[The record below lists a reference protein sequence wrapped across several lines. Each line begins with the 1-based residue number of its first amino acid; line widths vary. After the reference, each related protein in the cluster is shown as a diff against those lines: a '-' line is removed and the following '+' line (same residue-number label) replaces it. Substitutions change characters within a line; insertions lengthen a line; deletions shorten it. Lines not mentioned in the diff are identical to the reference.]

1 MSAIPKVTVV
11 MPVFNAEKFVGEC
24 LDSILRQT
32 IKDVEVVCVDDGS
45 TDNSA
50 AVVEEYA
57 RKDSRVHLFRQAN
70 KGPGP
75 ARNLGLDNATGEFV
89 SFMDP
94 DDRYHDET
102 VLKMLYDAAHK
113 YDCPIAGG
121 SMLIFGGEK
130 KQAENANKVWA
141 QQNGYPKL
149 GVLPFSEYHVPFGY
163 TRYIFT
169 RSIIEAKKI
178 RFPALRRYQDPPF
191 CFDALAAS
199 GRIWVCDY
207 PVYDYRISHK
217 ITDWFADDCCKARHV
232 LQGTRMLMERAS
244 EHGLKDLFVLLA
256 KRLEKI
262 FPANVYDQ
270 PVVKKEFAQCASLIN
285 KTKLLS
291 LSERR
296 ELLAQIGHG
305 LKLSVLNR
313 LKLATGERGLF
324 FVAVRSFE
332 GVLFKLHLLPKERE
346 LFEVAQKLSAKEVE
360 LRNIHNRCTKAEA
373 ARKKTDAELAK
384 IKTQFAKSESERKKA
399 ETALVGVKAE
409 CAKTDEARKK
419 AEAEVAKL
427 KTDFAGVDAARVKAE
442 TELEKTKAE
451 ADRIDAERKK
461 AAETIEQVKRANAD
475 GEARLGKA
483 NGEIAKLKKAND
495 VQRERMKHEMWA
507 IDTIFESARDAA
519 MARPMQQQTLCK
531 EAMSGTGYF
540 RMVYD
545 IVPAVFGHLSVLRDE
560 AEIGEKLD
568 YSFLWGNG
576 HNLDNACALGAALK
590 YDALLVLCEDG
601 FLRSADTWANFKA
614 PDKYRFGCSLIF
626 DTRACYYDA
635 TAVSTIEL
643 MLNDPA
649 LKVTDEQKAEAR
661 RLIDKIVSN
670 KLTKYNHQP
679 IYSPEVGR
687 PGHRKVLVVDQSYG
701 DFAIK
706 KGWADDSTFENM
718 LEAAIRE
725 NPDAD
730 ILVKTHPDTMTG
742 TRKGYYDSLKEHGN
756 VFRVTMPI
764 NPYSL
769 MDVVDKVYVCSTQFG
784 FEALMAGK
792 EVHVFGMPFYAGWG
806 MTIDAQKNPR
816 RTNKR
821 TLEEIV
827 STFSVLYTHWSNP
840 ETGKACTIDESID
853 YLIRLRDEYR
863 EFMKGSAT

>member
-1 MSAIPKVTVV
+1 MNTIPKVTVV

-24 LDSILRQT
+24 LDSILCQT

-50 AVVEEYA
+50 AVVEEYVK
-57 RKDSRVHLFRQAN
+57 RDSRVHLFRQSN

-75 ARNLGLDNATGEFV
+75 ARNLGLDKATGEFV

-113 YDCPIAGG
+113 YECPVAGG
-121 SMLIFGGEK
+121 GMLIFGGT
-130 KQAENANKVWA
+130 KQQTENANKVWA
-141 QQNGYPKL
+141 QRNGYPKL
-149 GVLPFSEYHVPFGY
+149 GVLPFNEYHVPFGY

-169 RSIIEAKKI
+169 RSIIESNKI

-191 CFDALAAS
+191 CLDVLAAS
-199 GRIWVCDY
+199 GRIWASDY
-207 PVYDYRISHK
+207 PIYDYRISHK
-217 ITDWFADDCCKARHV
+217 ITDWVADDCCKARHV
-232 LQGTRMLMERAS
+232 LQGTRMLMNKAS
-244 EHGLKDLFVLLA
+244 GHGLKDLFVSLA
-256 KRLEKI
+256 KKLENI
-262 FPANVYDQ
+262 FPADVYVQ
-270 PVVKKEFAQCASLIN
+270 PVVKKELVKCASLID

-291 LSERR
+291 LNERR
-296 ELLAQIGHG
+296 DLLAQIGHG
-305 LKLSVLNR
+305 LKLSVWNR
-313 LKLATGERGLF
+313 LKLAMGERGLF
-324 FVAVRSFE
+324 FVAIRSFE

-346 LFEVAQKLSAKEVE
+346 LFAVAQKLPAKEVE
-360 LRNIHNRCTKAEA
+360 LRNLHNRCTKAEA
-373 ARKKTDAELAK
+373 ARKKSEAELVK

-399 ETALVGVKAE
+399 ENELAEAKAE
-409 CAKTDEARKK
+409 CSKI
-419 AEAEVAKL
+419 
-427 KTDFAGVDAARVKAE
+427 DADRVKAE
-442 TELEKTKAE
+442 TELAKTKAE
-451 ADRIDAERKK
+451 VDRVEAERKK
-461 AAETIEQVKRANAD
+461 ATETVEQVKRVNAD

-507 IDTIFESARDAA
+507 IDTLFESARDAA
-519 MARPMQQQTLCK
+519 MARPMQQQTLSK
-531 EAMSGTGYF
+531 DAMSGTGYF

-545 IVPAVFGHLSVLRDE
+545 IVPAVFGHLSVLRNE
-560 AEIGEKLD
+560 EEIGEKLD

-635 TAVSTIEL
+635 TTVSTIEL
-643 MLNDPA
+643 MLNDPT
-649 LKVTDEQKAEAR
+649 LKVTEEQKAEAR

-679 IYSPEVGR
+679 IYSPNVGR

-718 LEAAIRE
+718 LEAAICE

-742 TRKGYYDSLKEHGN
+742 TRKGYYDNLKEHDN

-816 RTNKR
+816 RTNQR
-821 TLEEIV
+821 TLEEAFYI
-827 STFSVLYTHWSNP
+827 FYVLYTHWSNP
-840 ETGKACTIDESID
+840 ETGKACAIDESID
-853 YLIRLRDEYR
+853 YLIKLRDEYR